1 MSTAKLAPPQNR
13 LIARLPAV
21 EQRRLLAGQ
30 KPIELFLGDTLA
42 DAGQRIRH
50 LVFPIDSFISLIKP
64 INGNRQL
71 EVGLIGDEGVLGV
84 SVALGVDEAPLRAMV
99 QGAGL
104 AWQLD
109 AARVH
114 RELELCPELARSLK
128 RYIYV
133 LLSQLAQTAAC
144 TRFHVIDARLARWL
158 LMTRDRAGSNE
169 LRVTQEFLA
178 FMLGVRRVGVT
189 RAANILQR
197 RKLIRY
203 KRGDIEIRDGRG
215 LEAVACECYAAD
227 KAVYRKILR

>member
-1 MSTAKLAPPQNR
+1 MSIAKLAPPQNR
-13 LIARLPAV
+13 LIARLPGVA
-21 EQRRLLAGQ
+21 QRRLLAGH
-30 KPIELFLGDTLA
+30 KPIELFLGETLA

-50 LVFPIDSFISLIKP
+50 LIFPIDSFISLIKP
-64 INGNRQL
+64 MGGNRQL
-71 EVGLIGDEGVLGV
+71 EVGLIGAEGVLGV

-109 AARVH
+109 AAQVR
-114 RELELCPELARSLK
+114 RELESCPELARSLK

-133 LLSQLAQTAAC
+133 LLGQLAQTAAC
-144 TRFHVIDARLARWL
+144 TRFHIIDARLARWL

-169 LRVTQEFLA
+169 FRVTQEFLA
-178 FMLGVRRVGVT
+178 FMLGVRRAGVT
-189 RAANILQR
+189 RAANTLQR

-227 KAVYRKILR
+227 KAVYRRIFR